1 MNMAVSFLIG
11 LASIALM
18 ITIHEAGHF
27 LGARVS
33 GIQIETFAI
42 GWGKA
47 LKSWTRNGIEYRI
60 NIFPLGGYC
69 KLKGAQDLID
79 SHERKER
86 QMTRFSEGS
95 LFAAHPARK
104 ILTYSAGP
112 LMNILFA
119 LFLFVPF
126 FMLPYTT
133 YDDPATIIVTSDYP
147 LVYGSQE
154 NAAEEGGLRS
164 GDTIISIDGMDIE
177 RFQDISSVMR
187 EYSGERELSVTFVRN
202 GERMSRTVTPF
213 QRDGRYLLGVASA
226 IQPTVSRVQEMSP
239 EAMAS
244 LAQGDTI
251 ISINGEPVSNT
262 ADVYAHY
269 LAQTTRLVMEVHREN
284 GQIDTLSFTPYR
296 TSEGLV
302 SPQLTFARDTIRV
315 RGSSLL
321 SAIPQAIDETG
332 RMIRETGRLFG
343 DLFTGKMDAGSS
355 LAGPLRI
362 SYVIGETFANGLRSF
377 LQLMAMVSIS
387 LGIANLLPL
396 PALDGGSILLSVIE
410 WVRGRRLP
418 VSIYMKYQSV
428 GFFILSALI
437 LFVLFSDARFF
448 LS

>member
-1 MNMAVSFLIG
+1 MNTVASFLIG

-27 LGARVS
+27 FGARIS
-33 GIQIETFAI
+33 GITVETFAI

-47 LKSWTRNGIEYRI
+47 LKSWKKNGIEYRI

-79 SHERKER
+79 SHERNER
-86 QMTRFSEGS
+86 QITRFSEGS
-95 LFAAHPARK
+95 LFAAHPARR
-104 ILTYSAGP
+104 ILTFSAGP
-112 LMNILFA
+112 FMNILFA
-119 LFLFVPF
+119 LLIFIPF

-147 LVYGSQE
+147 LVYGSGA

-164 GDTIISIDGMDIE
+164 GDTILSIDGMEIQ

-187 EYSGERELSVTFVRN
+187 EYSGDRELSVTFIRN
-202 GERMSRTVTPF
+202 GERMSRSVTPL

-226 IQPTVSRVQEMSP
+226 IQPVVSRVQEVSP

-244 LAQGDTI
+244 LTEGDTI
-251 ISINGEPVSNT
+251 VSMNGEPVSYT

-269 LAQTTRLVMEVHREN
+269 LSQEARLVMQVRRED
-284 GQIDTLSFTPYR
+284 GSMDTLSFTPYR
-296 TSEGLV
+296 TPEGQV
-302 SPQLTFARDTIRV
+302 SPQLSFARNTIRIQ
-315 RGSSLL
+315 GSSLF
-321 SAIPQAIDETG
+321 SAIPQAIDETVS
-332 RMIRETGRLFG
+332 MIGETGRLFG
-343 DLFTGKMDAGSS
+343 DLVTGKMDAGSS

-410 WVRGRRLP
+410 WVRGRRLS

>member
-202 GERMSRTVTPF
+202 GERMSQTVTPF
-213 QRDGRYLLGVASA
+213 QKDGRYLLGVASA

-315 RGSSLL
+315 QGSSLL